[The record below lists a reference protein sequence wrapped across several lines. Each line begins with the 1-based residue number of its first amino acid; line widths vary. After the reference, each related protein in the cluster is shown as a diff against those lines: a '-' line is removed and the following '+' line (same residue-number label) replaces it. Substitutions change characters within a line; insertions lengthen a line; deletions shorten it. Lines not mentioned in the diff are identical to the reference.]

1 MAAQEDD
8 TVTRRDATPFARG
21 LLALGL
27 VTAAAVPVAA
37 RADGSEGMGTQ
48 MLAETAR
55 QEAIRS
61 SGTSGWR
68 NGMPT
73 LVHMGSGGGYSVAYS
88 GAPEGNAS
96 PWAA

>member
-1 MAAQEDD
+1 MRQKTAN
-8 TVTRRDATPFARG
+8 PFALG

-27 VTAAAVPVAA
+27 AIAAAPAA
-37 RADGSEGMGTQ
+37 RADGSEGVGIQT
-48 MLAETAR
+48 LAETAR
-55 QEAIRS
+55 QDALRS
-61 SGTSGWR
+61 GASGWR
-68 NGMPT
+68 NGMPM